1 MAAEE
6 GVLLISYVGSGSD
19 LVIPST
25 VTAIYDGA
33 LNGYLSS
40 YSKSFS
46 VELFPEL
53 KSVVIPVSVVYI
65 GSKAFS
71 KCEGLTTITYCGSV
85 EEWGLISIS
94 KGWIDSAPV
103 TKVICSD
110 GEVEI

>member
-1 MAAEE
+1 
-6 GVLLISYVGSGSD
+6 
-19 LVIPST
+19 
-25 VTAIYDGA
+25 
-33 LNGYLSS
+33 
-40 YSKSFS
+40 
-46 VELFPEL
+46 
-53 KSVVIPVSVVYI
+53 VVYI